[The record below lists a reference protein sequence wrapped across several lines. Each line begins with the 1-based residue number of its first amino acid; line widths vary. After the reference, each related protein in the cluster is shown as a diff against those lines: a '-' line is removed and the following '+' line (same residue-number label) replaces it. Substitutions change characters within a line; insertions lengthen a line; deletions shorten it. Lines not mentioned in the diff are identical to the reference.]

1 MVLLLAALL
10 LLVLIAV
17 SVTVTD
23 AMRAAHWRAVAH
35 ERRQAW
41 LERGV
46 EAAAP
51 GGRPL
56 SRR

>member
-1 MVLLLAALL
+1 
-10 LLVLIAV
+10 VLIAV
-17 SVTVTD
+17 SVTVMD